1 MADELKMENP
11 AVEAQDI
18 CACGHHHDHDHDHH
32 DHDHHHD
39 HHDHECGCGCEHDHD
54 PDEPTRCI
62 SCGAPIGEG
71 VGHSRSM
78 GRASF
83 AFVGGFLIVNSYLL
97 SWLFPDET
105 FAANLSAAI
114 GAVTLALPIV
124 VTAIRDLIEG
134 RVYMNELVA
143 LAILAAFASGDFR
156 TAGIVAFFL
165 LITIIIESHTAS
177 GAQRSIEELI
187 RLTPRTAHK
196 IGEDGETDVAVKDL
210 ALNDVISV
218 RPGENFPVD
227 GVIVRGES
235 AVNQASITGESMPE
249 DKNAGDEVYAGTL
262 NISGSLEVRVTNL
275 GKDTTLGKVEQMIRS
290 AERNKTPFVRIIDRY
305 AGYYT
310 PTILMLAIIT
320 WWLPGGSM
328 DRVISLLVISC
339 PCAVV
344 LATPTTIVA
353 AVAAAARLG
362 VLIKNINHLELA
374 SKIRTVVF
382 DKTGT
387 LTEGEL
393 SVARLNPVAEGV
405 EPAEL
410 LLTAISL
417 EAHSNHP
424 TAQALQRLA
433 AEVGIPAKPV
443 SGFQEVPGKGVIAM
457 LDGKRV
463 LVGRAVWLESVGV
476 TLPALDSK
484 ETESMSVVYVAV
496 DDKVIGWIGFKDKI
510 RSEAAAAINELKSIG
525 VTRCAM
531 VTGDRGSVAV
541 SIAAQLSIDDIRSD
555 CLPET
560 KVAYVEEVKKTSTVA
575 VVGDGVNDA
584 PALAA
589 GDLGIAMGAIGSDIA
604 INSASIAL
612 MTNDLRRVPFLIV
625 LSRKTSAIMYQNL
638 AFGLSFVLCGI
649 ILSVF
654 GRMDPIAAAALHTV
668 STLIVIFNSA
678 RLVRTGEDL
687 TSDFGAPVQKTAS
700 GGEE

>member
-1 MADELKMENP
+1 MAEEMKIENP
-11 AVEAQDI
+11 AVEAQDV
-18 CACGHHHDHDHDHH
+18 CACGHHHDHDHHHDHGHH
-32 DHDHHHD
+32 DHDCD
-39 HHDHECGCGCEHDHD
+39 CGCGHDHD

-196 IGEDGETDVAVKDL
+196 IGEDGETDVSVKDL
-210 ALNDVISV
+210 ALNDIISV

-262 NISGSLEVRVTNL
+262 NISGSLEVRVTRL

-374 SKIRTVVF
+374 GKIRTVVF

-457 LDGKRV
+457 LDGRRV
-463 LVGRAVWLESVGV
+463 LVGRAAWLESVGV
-476 TLPALDSK
+476 SLPALDSK
-484 ETESMSVVYVAV
+484 ETETMSVVYVAV
-496 DDKVIGWIGFKDKI
+496 DEKVTGWIGFKDRI

-541 SIAAQLSIDDIRSD
+541 SIASQLSIDDIRSD

-687 TSDFGAPVQKTAS
+687 TSDGGAVAVKKTS
-700 GGEE
+700 GGEGEE

>member
-1 MADELKMENP
+1 
-11 AVEAQDI
+11 
-18 CACGHHHDHDHDHH
+18 
-32 DHDHHHD
+32 
-39 HHDHECGCGCEHDHD
+39 
-54 PDEPTRCI
+54 
-62 SCGAPIGEG
+62 
-71 VGHSRSM
+71 M

-97 SWLFPDET
+97 SLIFPDET
-105 FAANLSAAI
+105 FASELSAAL
-114 GAVTLALPIV
+114 GAITLALPIV

-249 DKNAGDEVYAGTL
+249 DKNEGDEVYAGTL
-262 NISGSLEVRVTNL
+262 NISGSLEVRVTRL

-387 LTEGEL
+387 LTFL
-393 SVARLNPVAEGV
+393 S
-405 EPAEL
+405 
-410 LLTAISL
+410 
-417 EAHSNHP
+417 
-424 TAQALQRLA
+424 
-433 AEVGIPAKPV
+433 
-443 SGFQEVPGKGVIAM
+443 
-457 LDGKRV
+457 
-463 LVGRAVWLESVGV
+463 
-476 TLPALDSK
+476 
-484 ETESMSVVYVAV
+484 
-496 DDKVIGWIGFKDKI
+496 
-510 RSEAAAAINELKSIG
+510 
-525 VTRCAM
+525 
-531 VTGDRGSVAV
+531 
-541 SIAAQLSIDDIRSD
+541 
-555 CLPET
+555 
-560 KVAYVEEVKKTSTVA
+560 
-575 VVGDGVNDA
+575 
-584 PALAA
+584 
-589 GDLGIAMGAIGSDIA
+589 
-604 INSASIAL
+604 
-612 MTNDLRRVPFLIV
+612 
-625 LSRKTSAIMYQNL
+625 
-638 AFGLSFVLCGI
+638 
-649 ILSVF
+649 
-654 GRMDPIAAAALHTV
+654 
-668 STLIVIFNSA
+668 
-678 RLVRTGEDL
+678 
-687 TSDFGAPVQKTAS
+687 
-700 GGEE
+700 

>member
-1 MADELKMENP
+1 MADELKMDNP
-11 AVEAQDI
+11 AVEAQEV
-18 CACGHHHDHDHDHH
+18 CACGHHHDHDCD
-32 DHDHHHD
+32 
-39 HHDHECGCGCEHDHD
+39 CGCEHEHD
-54 PDEPTRCI
+54 PNEPTRCI

-196 IGEDGETDVAVKDL
+196 IGEGGETDVSVKDL
-210 ALNDVISV
+210 ALDDIISV

-262 NISGSLEVRVTNL
+262 NISGSLEVRVTKL

-344 LATPTTIVA
+344 LATPTTIIA

-374 SKIRTVVF
+374 GKIRTVVF

-463 LVGRAVWLESVGV
+463 LVGRAAWLESVGV

-484 ETESMSVVYVAV
+484 ETETMSVVYVAV
-496 DDKVIGWIGFKDKI
+496 DDRVIGWIGFKDKI

-531 VTGDRGSVAV
+531 VTGDRASVAV

-555 CLPET
+555 CLPEN
-560 KVAYVEEVKKTSTVA
+560 KVAYVEDVKKTSTVA

-638 AFGLSFVLCGI
+638 AFGLTFVLCGI

-654 GRMDPIAAAALHTV
+654 GRMDPIAAAALHTI

-687 TSDFGAPVQKTAS
+687 TSDGGAAVQKPAS

>member
-1 MADELKMENP
+1 MADELKLENP
-11 AVEAQDI
+11 AVEAQEV
-18 CACGHHHDHDHDHH
+18 CACGHHHDHHDHEHHH
-32 DHDHHHD
+32 DHDHD
-39 HHDHECGCGCEHDHD
+39 CGCEHEHD
-54 PDEPTRCI
+54 PNEPTRCI

-97 SWLFPDET
+97 AWLFPDEV
-105 FAANLSAAI
+105 FASQLSAAL
-114 GAVTLALPIV
+114 GAITLALPIV

-165 LITIIIESHTAS
+165 LVTIIIESHTAS

-196 IGEDGETDVAVKDL
+196 IGEDGETDVSVKDL
-210 ALNDVISV
+210 ALNDIISV

-262 NISGSLEVRVTNL
+262 NISGSLEVRVTKL

-374 SKIRTVVF
+374 GKIRTVVF

-393 SVARLNPVAEGV
+393 SVARLNPVSEGV

-443 SGFQEVPGKGVIAM
+443 SGFQEVPGKGVIAI

-463 LVGRAVWLESVGV
+463 LVGRAAWLESVGV

-484 ETESMSVVYVAV
+484 ETETMSVVYVAV

-638 AFGLSFVLCGI
+638 AFGLTFVLCGI

-654 GRMDPIAAAALHTV
+654 GRMDPIAAAALHTI

-687 TSDFGAPVQKTAS
+687 TSDGGAAVQKPAS

>member
-11 AVEAQDI
+11 AVEAQEI
-18 CACGHHHDHDHDHH
+18 CACGHHHDHDHHDHGHHH
-32 DHDHHHD
+32 DHDHD
-39 HHDHECGCGCEHDHD
+39 CGCGHDHD

-196 IGEDGETDVAVKDL
+196 IGEDGETDVSVRDL
-210 ALNDVISV
+210 ALNDIISV

-262 NISGSLEVRVTNL
+262 NISGSLEVRVTRL

-374 SKIRTVVF
+374 GKIRTVVF

-405 EPAEL
+405 ESAEL

-463 LVGRAVWLESVGV
+463 LVGRPVWLESVGV
-476 TLPALDSK
+476 ALPAVDAK
-484 ETESMSVVYVAV
+484 EHETMSVVYVAV
-496 DDKVIGWIGFKDKI
+496 EDKVIGWIGFKDKI

-638 AFGLSFVLCGI
+638 AFGLTFVLCGI

-687 TSDFGAPVQKTAS
+687 TSDSGAAVQKSTA

>member
-1 MADELKMENP
+1 MADELKLENP
-11 AVEAQDI
+11 AVEAQEV
-18 CACGHHHDHDHDHH
+18 CACGHHHDHDHHDHEHHH
-32 DHDHHHD
+32 DHDCD
-39 HHDHECGCGCEHDHD
+39 CGCEHDHD

-105 FAANLSAAI
+105 FASNLSAAI

-196 IGEDGETDVAVKDL
+196 IGEDGETDVSVKDL
-210 ALNDVISV
+210 ALNDIISV

-262 NISGSLEVRVTNL
+262 NISGSLEVRVTRL

-374 SKIRTVVF
+374 GKIRTVVF

-463 LVGRAVWLESVGV
+463 LVGRAAWLESVGV
-476 TLPALDSK
+476 TLPALDPK
-484 ETESMSVVYVAV
+484 ETETMSVVYVAV

-654 GRMDPIAAAALHTV
+654 GRMDPIAAAALHTI

-687 TSDFGAPVQKTAS
+687 TSDGGAALQKTTS

>member
-1 MADELKMENP
+1 
-11 AVEAQDI
+11 
-18 CACGHHHDHDHDHH
+18 
-32 DHDHHHD
+32 
-39 HHDHECGCGCEHDHD
+39 
-54 PDEPTRCI
+54 
-62 SCGAPIGEG
+62 
-71 VGHSRSM
+71 
-78 GRASF
+78 
-83 AFVGGFLIVNSYLL
+83 
-97 SWLFPDET
+97 
-105 FAANLSAAI
+105 
-114 GAVTLALPIV
+114 
-124 VTAIRDLIEG
+124 
-134 RVYMNELVA
+134 
-143 LAILAAFASGDFR
+143 
-156 TAGIVAFFL
+156 
-165 LITIIIESHTAS
+165 
-177 GAQRSIEELI
+177 
-187 RLTPRTAHK
+187 
-196 IGEDGETDVAVKDL
+196 
-210 ALNDVISV
+210 
-218 RPGENFPVD
+218 
-227 GVIVRGES
+227 
-235 AVNQASITGESMPE
+235 
-249 DKNAGDEVYAGTL
+249 
-262 NISGSLEVRVTNL
+262 
-275 GKDTTLGKVEQMIRS
+275 
-290 AERNKTPFVRIIDRY
+290 VRIIDRY

-374 SKIRTVVF
+374 GKIRTVVF

-510 RSEAAAAINELKSIG
+510 RSEAAAAVNELKSIG

-541 SIAAQLSIDDIRSD
+541 SIASQLSIDDIRSD

-638 AFGLSFVLCGI
+638 AFGLTFVLCGI

-687 TSDFGAPVQKTAS
+687 TSDFGAPVQKTS

>member
-11 AVEAQDI
+11 AVEAQDV
-18 CACGHHHDHDHDHH
+18 CACGHHHDHDHHDHDH
-32 DHDHHHD
+32 HDHHHD
-39 HHDHECGCGCEHDHD
+39 HGCGCGHDHD
-54 PDEPTRCI
+54 ADPNEPTRCI
-62 SCGAPIGEG
+62 SCGAPLGEG

-97 SWLFPDET
+97 ALLFPNEV
-105 FAANLSAAI
+105 FASQLSAAL
-114 GAVTLALPIV
+114 GAITLALPIV

-165 LITIIIESHTAS
+165 LVTIIIESHTAS

-196 IGEDGETDVAVKDL
+196 IGEDGETDVSVSDL

-262 NISGSLEVRVTNL
+262 NISGGLEVRVTRL

-393 SVARLNPVAEGV
+393 SVARLNPVADGV

-463 LVGRAVWLESVGV
+463 LVGRQAWLKSVGV
-476 TLPALDSK
+476 SLPEVDTK
-484 ETESMSVVYVAV
+484 EQESMSVVYVAV
-496 DDKVIGWIGFKDKI
+496 DDKVIGWIGFKDRI

-541 SIAAQLSIDDIRSD
+541 AIASQLNIDDIRSD

-638 AFGLSFVLCGI
+638 AFGLIFVLCGI

-654 GRMDPIAAAALHTV
+654 GRMNPIAAAALHTV

-678 RLVRTGEDL
+678 RLVRTGEGL
-687 TSDFGAPVQKTAS
+687 TSDSGAATRKTS

>member
-1 MADELKMENP
+1 
-11 AVEAQDI
+11 
-18 CACGHHHDHDHDHH
+18 
-32 DHDHHHD
+32 
-39 HHDHECGCGCEHDHD
+39 
-54 PDEPTRCI
+54 
-62 SCGAPIGEG
+62 
-71 VGHSRSM
+71 M

-97 SWLFPDET
+97 SWLFPDETFAANLSPDET

-196 IGEDGETDVAVKDL
+196 IGEDGETDVSVKDL
-210 ALNDVISV
+210 ALNDIISV

-262 NISGSLEVRVTNL
+262 NISGSLEVRVTRL

-374 SKIRTVVF
+374 GKIRTVVF

-393 SVARLNPVAEGV
+393 SVARLNPVAEGI

-484 ETESMSVVYVAV
+484 ETETMSVVYVAV
-496 DDKVIGWIGFKDKI
+496 EDKVIGWIGFKDKI

-638 AFGLSFVLCGI
+638 AFGLTFVLCGI

-687 TSDFGAPVQKTAS
+687 TSDFGAPVQKTS

>member
-1 MADELKMENP
+1 MADELKMEKT
-11 AVEAQDI
+11 AVEAQEV
-18 CACGHHHDHDHDHH
+18 CACGHHHDHHDHEHHHDHDHH
-32 DHDHHHD
+32 DHDHD
-39 HHDHECGCGCEHDHD
+39 CCCGHDHD

-97 SWLFPDET
+97 SWLFPNET
-105 FAANLSAAI
+105 FASNLSAAI

-196 IGEDGETDVAVKDL
+196 IGEDGETDVSVKDL
-210 ALNDVISV
+210 ALNDIISV

-262 NISGSLEVRVTNL
+262 NISGSLEVRVTRL

-374 SKIRTVVF
+374 GKIRTVVF

-463 LVGRAVWLESVGV
+463 LVGRAVWLENVGV

-484 ETESMSVVYVAV
+484 ETETMSVVYVAV
-496 DDKVIGWIGFKDKI
+496 EDKVIGWIGFKDKI

-638 AFGLSFVLCGI
+638 AFGLTFVLCGI

-687 TSDFGAPVQKTAS
+687 TSDFGAPVQKSAS

>member
-1 MADELKMENP
+1 
-11 AVEAQDI
+11 
-18 CACGHHHDHDHDHH
+18 
-32 DHDHHHD
+32 
-39 HHDHECGCGCEHDHD
+39 
-54 PDEPTRCI
+54 
-62 SCGAPIGEG
+62 
-71 VGHSRSM
+71 M

-97 SWLFPDET
+97 AWLFPNEV
-105 FAANLSAAI
+105 FASQLSAAL
-114 GAVTLALPIV
+114 GAITLALPIV

-165 LITIIIESHTAS
+165 LVTIIIESHTAS

-196 IGEDGETDVAVKDL
+196 IGEDGETDVSVSDL

-262 NISGSLEVRVTNL
+262 NISGNLEVRVTRL

-374 SKIRTVVF
+374 GKIRTVVF

-393 SVARLNPVAEGV
+393 SVARLNPVAEDV

-457 LDGKRV
+457 LDGRRV
-463 LVGRAVWLESVGV
+463 LVGRAAWLESVGV
-476 TLPALDSK
+476 TLPVFESK
-484 ETESMSVVYVAV
+484 ETETMSVVYVAV
-496 DDKVIGWIGFKDKI
+496 EDKVIGWIGFKDKI

-638 AFGLSFVLCGI
+638 AFGLTFVLCGI

-687 TSDFGAPVQKTAS
+687 TADGGAASVKKTS

>member
-11 AVEAQDI
+11 AVELQEV
-18 CACGHHHDHDHDHH
+18 CACGHHHDHDHHDHEHHH
-32 DHDHHHD
+32 DHDHD
-39 HHDHECGCGCEHDHD
+39 CGCGHDHD

-196 IGEDGETDVAVKDL
+196 IGEDGETDVSVRDL
-210 ALNDVISV
+210 ALNDIISV

-262 NISGSLEVRVTNL
+262 NISGSLEVRVTRL

-374 SKIRTVVF
+374 GKIRTVVF

-463 LVGRAVWLESVGV
+463 LVGRPVWLESVGV
-476 TLPALDSK
+476 ALPAVDAK
-484 ETESMSVVYVAV
+484 EHETMSVVYVAV
-496 DDKVIGWIGFKDKI
+496 EDKVIGWIGFKDKI

-638 AFGLSFVLCGI
+638 AFGLTFVLCGI

-687 TSDFGAPVQKTAS
+687 TSDSGAAVQKSTA

>member
-1 MADELKMENP
+1 MADELKIENP
-11 AVEAQDI
+11 AVEAQEV
-18 CACGHHHDHDHDHH
+18 CACGHHHDHDDHDHHGHHH
-32 DHDHHHD
+32 DHDCD
-39 HHDHECGCGCEHDHD
+39 CGCEHDHD

-105 FAANLSAAI
+105 FASNLSAAI

-196 IGEDGETDVAVKDL
+196 VGEGGETDVSVKDL
-210 ALNDVISV
+210 ALDDVISV

-262 NISGSLEVRVTNL
+262 NISGSLEVRVTKL

-374 SKIRTVVF
+374 GKIRTVVF

-463 LVGRAVWLESVGV
+463 LVGRAAWLESVGV
-476 TLPALDSK
+476 SLPALDSK
-484 ETESMSVVYVAV
+484 ETETMSVVYVAV
-496 DDKVIGWIGFKDKI
+496 EDKVIGWIGFKDKI

-531 VTGDRGSVAV
+531 VTGDRASVAV

-555 CLPET
+555 CLPEN
-560 KVAYVEEVKKTSTVA
+560 KVAYVEDVKKTSTVA

-638 AFGLSFVLCGI
+638 AFGLIFVLCGI

-687 TSDFGAPVQKTAS
+687 TSDSGAAVRKTSAS